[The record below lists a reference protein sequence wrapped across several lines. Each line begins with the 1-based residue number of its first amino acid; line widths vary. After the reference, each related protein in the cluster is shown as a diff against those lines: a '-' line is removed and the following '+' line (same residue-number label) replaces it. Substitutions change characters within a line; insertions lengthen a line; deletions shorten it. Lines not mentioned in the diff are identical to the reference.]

1 MKWKRKTKQSNLK
14 MRRMLLW
21 QIHPVSVAVQGE
33 CFTHQPSSCWLLGA
47 GIAAERPHGAERS
60 AKNQVC
66 WIARNRRF
74 IKFYLEKL
82 YFSRIARE
90 SSKLRLRIPLSVKV
104 GHFLEDVMR
113 FDFDR
118 DSRFMV
124 RRLIVRKLVAS
135 LISSELWENAGSG

>member
-60 AKNQVC
+60 AKNQVR
-66 WIARNRRF
+66 WIARNRKF

-90 SSKLRLRIPLSVKV
+90 SSNYGCGYRFQLRLGI
-104 GHFLEDVMR
+104 FLEDVMR

-118 DSRFMV
+118 DSRFVV

-135 LISSELWENAGSG
+135 LISSELRENAGSG